1 MTGVADCTVGHGVVA
16 DRFFAAIERGD
27 VDAVADLYSDDVTVW
42 HNYDGLDQTKAESL
56 RTLGWIASHFGP
68 LRYVDVRRIELA
80 DGFWQQHVTELTHR
94 GAVTRI
100 PAALRA
106 YCRFGRIV
114 RIEEYVDPAPFALL
128 ATAAR
133 NDRESRSQ
141 HEG

>member
-56 RTLGWIASHFGP
+56 RTRGWIASHFGQ
-68 LRYVDVRRIELA
+68 LRYVD
-80 DGFWQQHVTELTHR
+80 ELTHHGR
-94 GAVTRI
+94 VTRI
-100 PAALRA
+100 PASLRA
-106 YCRFGRIV
+106 YCRSGRIV